1 MNPQL
6 AIRIAANAGSALG
19 PQKIPGSLVR
29 NAIVTAAAM
38 ERLLG
43 DRRDVNLELAVGRAL
58 AIREDVMT
66 PAQARDLVRSCE
78 AVLES
83 WE

>member
-6 AIRIAANAGSALG
+6 AIRLAANAGSCLG
-19 PQKIPGSLVR
+19 PQKIPGALVR

-38 ERLLG
+38 ERLLPCQN
-43 DRRDVNLELAVGRAL
+43 VNLELAVGRAL

-66 PAQARDLVRSCE
+66 PKQARDLVRSCE